1 MGYTV
6 FLAEDDLRLRGE
18 LSALLERYG
27 YRCLFPASYEDL
39 AGQILSSGAQLVL
52 LDLGLPRY
60 DGYHVCRDL
69 RARSAQLPI
78 MIVTSRSDELDE
90 LMSMNLGAD
99 DFITKPF
106 NPQILLAR
114 MARLLQRAYPSGG
127 GASVLSAGG
136 MSLDLGSGT
145 VRFGEKEARLTRNEV
160 LLLRQLL
167 RQPGQIVSRDALM
180 NALWQSDQFVD
191 DNTLTVNVTRLRRT
205 LEERGLKDVLI
216 TRRGQGYQLLLS

>member
-1 MGYTV
+1 M
-6 FLAEDDLRLRGE
+6 
-18 LSALLERYG
+18 
-27 YRCLFPASYEDL
+27 
-39 AGQILSSGAQLVL
+39 L

-60 DGYHVCRDL
+60 DGYHVCRAL
-69 RARSAQLPI
+69 RARNAQLPI
-78 MIVTSRSDELDE
+78 MVVTSRSDELDE

-114 MARLLQRAYPSGG
+114 MARILQRAYPAGG
-127 GASVLSAGG
+127 GSPVLSAGG
-136 MSLDLGSGT
+136 VELDLGSGT
-145 VRFGEKEARLTRNEV
+145 ACFSGREARLTRNEA

-191 DNTLTVNVTRLRRT
+191 DNTLTVNVARLRRT
-205 LEERGLKDVLI
+205 LEELGLKDVLI
-216 TRRGQGYQLLLS
+216 TRRGQGYQLLLP